1 MTFSHSDLVDIA
13 EKWLSKK
20 CGFVFKEFSS
30 FAGEIP
36 DAIGFRSRET
46 TIVECKVSRSDFFSD
61 SSKYTRRNPEMGV
74 GKYRFFMC
82 ATGLIHPSELPERWG
97 LLYVNDKG
105 KVRQKVGPT
114 GNDWSKSEFVF
125 SDRNI
130 EWEMDMTYTAL
141 RRLNLRGV
149 ISLIYDRRMF

>member
-1 MTFSHSDLVDIA
+1 
-13 EKWLSKK
+13 
-20 CGFVFKEFSS
+20 
-30 FAGEIP
+30 
-36 DAIGFRSRET
+36 
-46 TIVECKVSRSDFFSD
+46 
-61 SSKYTRRNPEMGV
+61 MGV